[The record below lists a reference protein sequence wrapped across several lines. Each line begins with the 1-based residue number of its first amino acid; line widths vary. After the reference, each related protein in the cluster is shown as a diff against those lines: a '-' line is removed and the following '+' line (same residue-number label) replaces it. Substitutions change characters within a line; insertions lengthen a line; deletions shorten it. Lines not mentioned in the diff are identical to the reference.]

1 MDDRSLILAF
11 SRLTLMLK
19 SSPRAPLERYA
30 VRIVCRLL
38 GALVEDEHFSEAG
51 VLLELVLPRVDRE
64 GRVELLRLCDEF
76 ADQLR
81 SGGEMQLANLRYSR
95 RLLSFIFQ
103 IRTTL
108 FASDADSAEKL
119 MDCLFMGLRFAELH
133 PDKVEAGNNLQ
144 HLYEVHCQI
153 GRLLKSVKNP
163 TAMLLAKDSALKA
176 LLAGATGRDNESKKP
191 YLKGL
196 GHFGASLQE
205 GVVDFTGLFERFLE
219 LGKSLSLSKGE
230 KERLAEVA
238 AAVRAFVEQSTRRQ
252 MDYFPEAADVQRL
265 LDMAVK
271 QSGKSCSLTVL
282 NFTPTSKLVIT
293 ATAGHYNSGRE
304 VVLEVRP
311 RVGSALKSE
320 KVNEC
325 VVLSTS
331 EAVEVLKAAKKLWRS
346 LQPGAASKIIPS
358 EKQAAADKT
367 SSRIVGTAAGRRD
380 KGVSTIEADSLVPQ
394 DFMLYMPG
402 ERSTDQFKGGRL
414 GGQADE
420 AAEMFQ
426 GNLQI
431 MSPIALLQ
439 TIWLNQK
446 TGTLETADDTSRKA
460 LVYVADGLPVHAVSA
475 NVSGLDALYEFV
487 LQESGWFKFVPERE
501 HQVNSIKVRME
512 RFLLDAAALLDERN
526 LLKSLGFSFDCAV
539 KVEKSFADR
548 RAFEIGMSGSDLTP
562 HELERLWRL
571 YSACGAS
578 SHAQDAIKGSGL
590 AKREWMNALSCL
602 ASNKLVSLAAK
613 G

>member
-1 MDDRSLILAF
+1 M
-11 SRLTLMLK
+11 
-19 SSPRAPLERYA
+19 
-30 VRIVCRLL
+30 
-38 GALVEDEHFSEAG
+38 
-51 VLLELVLPRVDRE
+51 
-64 GRVELLRLCDEF
+64 
-76 ADQLR
+76 
-81 SGGEMQLANLRYSR
+81 
-95 RLLSFIFQ
+95 
-103 IRTTL
+103 
-108 FASDADSAEKL
+108 
-119 MDCLFMGLRFAELH
+119 
-133 PDKVEAGNNLQ
+133 
-144 HLYEVHCQI
+144 
-153 GRLLKSVKNP
+153 KNP
-163 TAMLLAKDSALKA
+163 AALLLAKDAALKA
-176 LLAGATGRDNESKKP
+176 LLACATGRDNEIKKP

-196 GHFGASLQE
+196 GHFRASLQE

-219 LGKSLSLSKGE
+219 LGKSLSLSKSE
-230 KERLAEVA
+230 KERLAELTASVKT
-238 AAVRAFVEQSTRRQ
+238 FVEQSTSRQ
-252 MDYFPEAADVQRL
+252 MDYFPEAADVQRI
-265 LDMAVK
+265 LDMALK

-282 NFTPTSKLVIT
+282 NFTPSCKLVIT
-293 ATAGHYNSGRE
+293 ATAGHFHTGRE
-304 VVLEVRP
+304 VILEVRP
-311 RVGSALKSE
+311 RDGSAARGD

-325 VVLSTS
+325 VVLATS
-331 EAVEVLKAAKKLWRS
+331 DASEVLKAAKKLWRS
-346 LQPGAASKIIPS
+346 LQPGAANKIIPS
-358 EKQAAADKT
+358 ERQVAAEKT
-367 SSRIVGTAAGRRD
+367 SSKIIGAAANRRD
-380 KGVSTIEADSLVPQ
+380 KGTSTIEVDSLGPQ
-394 DFMLYMPG
+394 EFKLYMPG
-402 ERSTDQFKGGRL
+402 AHSPDQFGEGKLNVHG
-414 GGQADE
+414 DE

-460 LVYVADGLPVHAVSA
+460 LVYVTDGLPVHAVSA
-475 NVSGLDALYEFV
+475 NVSVLDALYEFV
-487 LQESGWFKFVPERE
+487 LQDSGWFKFVPEKE

-539 KVEKSFADR
+539 KVEKRFADR

-578 SHAQDAIKGSGL
+578 SHAQEAIKGSGL